1 MTRPRLAPSLFIILL
16 VCLAVVTLWRA
27 TMRERATEADY
38 PPEGHFVT
46 VDGVKLH
53 YVEAGSGPDLVL
65 IHGASGS
72 LRDLTFGFL
81 PELARRYHV
90 VAFDRPGMGWS
101 EDAAGMDTL
110 QAQARLIRQ
119 ASERIG
125 LRRPIVFGHS
135 YGGAVALAWA
145 VDAPDSLSALALVSP
160 VSHPWEGG
168 VDRLYYLTGHPIVGP
183 AAVTA
188 ISAFVPTAYV
198 TAQTESV
205 FAPQPASSGY
215 SDHFGPMMSVRA
227 SALSANA
234 RQRLVL
240 KANVT
245 EQSARYGAITVPVEI
260 VHGNADKIVFAPIHS
275 ERLARDVPGAKL
287 TLLPGIGHMPQHTAR
302 TEVTAAIDRAGARA
316 GHGPVADP
324 LQ

>member
-38 PPEGHFVT
+38 PPEGRFVT
-46 VDGVKLH
+46 VEGVKLH

-81 PELARRYHV
+81 PDLARRYHV

-110 QAQARLIRQ
+110 SAQARLIRQ
-119 ASERIG
+119 ASKRIG

-145 VDAPDSLSALALVSP
+145 VDAPGSLSALALASP

-168 VDRLYYLTGHPIVGP
+168 IDRLYHVTGHPIVGP

-198 TAQTESV
+198 TEQTESV
-205 FAPQPASSGY
+205 FQPQPAPSGY
-215 SDHFGPMMSVRA
+215 SEHFGPMMSARA

-245 EQSARYGAITVPVEI
+245 EQSAEYGTIAVPVEI
-260 VHGNADKIVFAPIHS
+260 LHGIADSIVSARIHS
-275 ERLARDVPGAKL
+275 ERLARDVPGARL
-287 TLLPGIGHMPQHTAR
+287 TLLPGIGHMPHHAAR
-302 TEVTAAIDRAGARA
+302 AEVTAAIDRAAARA
-316 GHGPVADP
+316 GRGPAADP

>member
-1 MTRPRLAPSLFIILL
+1 MIRTRLAPSLVIILL
-16 VCLAVVTLWRA
+16 VCAAVVTLWRA

-53 YVEAGSGPDLVL
+53 YVEAGKGPDLVL

-101 EDAAGMDTL
+101 DDAAEMDTL
-110 QAQARLIRQ
+110 AAQARLIRQ

-135 YGGAVALAWA
+135 YGGSVALAWA
-145 VDAPDSLSALALVSP
+145 VDAPDSLSALALASP
-160 VSHPWEGG
+160 VSHPWDGG
-168 VDRLYYLTGHPIVGP
+168 VDRLYHVTGHPIVGP

-188 ISAFVPTAYV
+188 ISAFVPTSYV
-198 TAQTESV
+198 TDQTESV
-205 FAPQPASSGY
+205 FLPQPAPSGY
-215 SDHFGPMMSVRA
+215 SEHFGPMMSARA

-234 RQRLVL
+234 QQRLVL
-240 KANVT
+240 KADVT
-245 EQSARYGAITVPVEI
+245 EQSARYRAIAMPVEI
-260 VHGNADKIVFAPIHS
+260 VHGTSDRIVFAQVHS
-275 ERLARDVPGAKL
+275 ERLARDVPGAGL
-287 TLLPGIGHMPQHTAR
+287 TLLPGIGHMPHHAAR
-302 TEVTAAIDRAGARA
+302 AEVAAAIDRAAARA
-316 GHGPVADP
+316 GQGPAADP

>member
-1 MTRPRLAPSLFIILL
+1 MIRRRLAPSLILILL
-16 VCLAVVTLWRA
+16 VCIGIVTLWRA

-38 PPEGHFVT
+38 PPEGHFVN
-46 VDGVKLH
+46 VEGVKLH
-53 YVEAGSGPDLVL
+53 YVEVGSGPDLVL

-90 VAFDRPGMGWS
+90 VAIDRPGMGWS
-101 EDAAGMDTL
+101 EDGSGTDTL
-110 QAQARLIRQ
+110 SAQARLIRQ

-125 LRRPIVFGHS
+125 LKRPIVFGHS

-145 VDAPDSLSALALVSP
+145 VDAPDSLSALALASP

-168 VDRLYYLTGHPIVGP
+168 VDRLYQITGHPIIGP

-188 ISAFVPTAYV
+188 ISAFVPTDYV

-205 FAPQPASSGY
+205 FLPQPAPSGY
-215 SDHFGPMMSVRA
+215 SEHFGPMMSARA

-245 EQSARYGAITVPVEI
+245 EQSARYGAIAVPVEI
-260 VHGNADKIVFAPIHS
+260 LHGTADQIVFARIHS
-275 ERLARDVPGAKL
+275 ERLVQDVPGAVL
-287 TLLPGIGHMPQHTAR
+287 TLLPGIGHMPHHTAR
-302 TEVTAAIDRAGARA
+302 ADVIGAIDRAAARA
-316 GHGPVADP
+316 GLGPAADP